1 MQKRLAI
8 LGSTGSIGTQA
19 LDVVAAHNDKYS
31 VYALVANSNDRLLE
45 AQIEKFKP
53 EIAVLLDVG
62 AADSLKSRYSGPAE
76 ILAGEDGLLA
86 AATHD
91 NVDMVLTAMV
101 GFAGLAPTLAAIE
114 AGKDIALAN
123 KETMVAAGELVTK
136 LAAEKGV
143 AILPV
148 DSEHSA
154 VFQCLNGENRGSIKK
169 IILTASGGPFRTYTK
184 KQLEKVT
191 LEDCLK
197 HPNWTMGKKITI
209 DSASLVNK
217 GLEVIEAKWLFDIE
231 YDKIDVVVHPQ
242 SIVHS
247 MVEFVDGAVMA
258 QLGKPDMRV
267 PIQYAFSF
275 PDRLKSDCQSLD
287 LTAMSGLTFFKPDH
301 EVFPSLSLA
310 YSAGKTGGT
319 MPCIFNAANEAAV
332 NAFLRGSIT
341 FLDIFLIIEQ
351 TMKYHQVINRPTL
364 TDILTA
370 DEWARSYAAELIK
383 DAK

>member
-19 LDVVAAHNDKYS
+19 LDVVAAHNDKYRA
-31 VYALVANSNDRLLE
+31 YALVANSNDRLLE
-45 AQIEKFKP
+45 TQMEKFRP
-53 EIAVLLDVG
+53 EIAVLLDSA
-62 AADSLKSRYSGPAE
+62 AADSLKRRYRGPVK
-76 ILAGEDGLLA
+76 ILAGQEGLLA

-101 GFAGLAPTLAAIE
+101 GFAGLRPTLAAIE

-136 LAAEKGV
+136 LAEEKGV

-154 VFQCLNGENRGSIKK
+154 IFQCLNGEKRAAIKK
-169 IILTASGGPFRTYTK
+169 IILTASGGPFRGYSK
-184 KQLEKVT
+184 KELENVT
-191 LEDCLK
+191 VEDCLK

-217 GLEVIEAKWLFDIE
+217 GLEVIEAKWLFDVD
-231 YDKIDVVVHPQ
+231 YDKIDVVIHPQ
-242 SIVHS
+242 SIIHS
-247 MVEFVDGAVMA
+247 MVEFIDGAVMA

-275 PDRLKSDCQSLD
+275 PDRLKSEGPQLD
-287 LTAMSGLTFFKPDH
+287 LTSLAGLTFFRPDH
-301 EVFPSLSLA
+301 DVFPSLSFA
-310 YSAGKTGGT
+310 YNAGKTGGT
-319 MPCIFNAANEAAV
+319 MPCVFNAANEAAV
-332 NAFLRGSIT
+332 NAFLSGNIS

-351 TMKYHQVINRPTL
+351 TMKYHQVINKP
-364 TDILTA
+364 ILADLFAA
-370 DEWARSYAAELIK
+370 DEWARSYAAKLIK